1 MSVASTCWRTVFW
14 IKASVAGLCTQH
26 QPNKLKVNHG
36 TTRLQKTTT
45 HLLDR
50 SCSFIHQQY
59 LGFAQQ
65 CPRKAQQLSLTNT
78 AHTRTSGT
86 EVTNAANDTS
96 ARRYSSPKVR
106 PRLLDRAVQLARQA

>member
-14 IKASVAGLCTQH
+14 MKASVAGLYTSTSQTQGEPRH
-26 QPNKLKVNHG
+26 NSLTKNA
-36 TTRLQKTTT
+36 T

-50 SCSFIHQQY
+50 ACSFIHQQY

-78 AHTRTSGT
+78 AHTHTSST
-86 EVTNAANDTS
+86 EVTNAATDTS